1 MDPVPSITSAGRSRD
16 ADVTD
21 RAVRYAIMMGIRLVC
36 FFAAVFTEG
45 WLRWTFAAGAVVLP
59 YIAVVLANA
68 GRRKTAQE
76 RSPHL
81 LDTGALPQAPTPTT
95 STAPF
100 DAAPDGTDA
109 R

>member
-16 ADVTD
+16 EDVSA
-21 RAVRYAIMMGIRLVC
+21 RAVRYTIMMGIRVAC

-68 GRRKTAQE
+68 GRRKRPADRTA
-76 RSPHL
+76 HL
-81 LDTGALPQAPTPTT
+81 IDTGALPPSPT
-95 STAPF
+95 STAPSH
-100 DAAPDGTDA
+100 AASDGTDA